1 MITIVMKDGTIENFE
16 CTVDRDGLI
25 LMVYNEDGLVAEFN
39 DTWSHWYE
47 HSTIRKEE

>member
-1 MITIVMKDGTIENFE
+1 MITIVMKDGVIQDFDGEI
-16 CTVDRDGLI
+16 DRDGQV